1 MKQRIGKNKK
11 KVTSRNLGEAQF
23 WRFIGVPFN
32 GLRCDRENSVKKNSM
47 RWKKR
52 PAQVPVADAV
62 PAAGRK
68 KHALE
73 VCQQKSGV
81 LEMPVQH
88 SSTVSGDAFKS
99 LVGQTRSTCPKM
111 RQPG

>member
-73 VCQQKSGV
+73 VCQQKKWGAGNA
-81 LEMPVQH
+81 
-88 SSTVSGDAFKS
+88 SST
-99 LVGQTRSTCPKM
+99 
-111 RQPG
+111 

>member
-1 MKQRIGKNKK
+1 
-11 KVTSRNLGEAQF
+11 
-23 WRFIGVPFN
+23 
-32 GLRCDRENSVKKNSM
+32 M